1 MKGNNCIIDIDTGRR
16 PYNSYLVLPLP
27 ILKQLTPLIC
37 EEMMKGLVSSDDQ
50 DRVVLQL
57 SLDAGK
63 IREVNRLISSLKK
76 KPARRPRPSA
86 EQAIRTNLKY

>member
-1 MKGNNCIIDIDTGRR
+1 MKGNNYIIDIDAARR

-37 EEMMKGLVSSDDQ
+37 EEIMQGLVSSDDQ

-57 SLDAGK
+57 SLDEGK
-63 IREVNRLISSLKK
+63 IREVNRLISTLQK
-76 KPARRPRPSA
+76 KPARRARPSA